1 MGVPG
6 EIAGL
11 YEAWL
16 QYGRLPW
23 NTLFQPAIKLAKDG
37 FVVAPYLA
45 NSIAETTKI
54 FNDPGLVK
62 VFAPNGKL
70 LKAGDVCYNKDVRAA
85 GGIMKMEDLKNYKV
99 RVTDAVAVEAM
110 GYTIYGM
117 PSPSSGTLGMS
128 MVMNI
133 FKRWSQLRDHGTS
146 HFCIV
151 DAERNAVSM
160 TTTVN
165 YGFGAGYLSPST
177 GIVINNEMGDFSA
190 PTEISSDHLP
200 PSPANFIEPN
210 KRPLSSM
217 TPIIVTKGHQ
227 LAGVLG
233 GSGGLYII
241 PAIVQVFLNHFV
253 LGMEP
258 LQAVLSPRVYHDLI
272 PNVVKYENWTVI
284 CGNHIELAE
293 ERKAF
298 LKERGH
304 QLSANPGGA
313 IVQLVVQS
321 LQNPV
326 DAGRKT
332 KGGSNTV
339 VHGMLTAVSDLRKDG
354 RPAAV

>member
-11 YEAWL
+11 YEAWQ

-23 NTLFQPAIKLAKDG
+23 KSLFQPAIKLAKDG

-45 NSIAETTKI
+45 LSIAESTKI
-54 FNDPGLVK
+54 LDDPGLQQ
-62 VFAPNGKL
+62 VFAPNNKL
-70 LKAGDVCYNKDVRAA
+70 LKAGDLCYNADARKA
-85 GGIMKMEDLKNYKV
+85 GGIIEMEDLQNYKV
-99 RVTDAVAVEAM
+99 RVTDAVAVDAM
-110 GYTIYGM
+110 GYTVYGM

-128 MVMNI
+128 LVMNI
-133 FKRWSQLRDHGTS
+133 FKWSQLRDHGTS
-146 HFCIV
+146 HLCIV
-151 DAERNAVSM
+151 DGERNAVSM

-165 YGFGAGYLSPST
+165 YGFGAGLLSPST

-190 PTEISSDHLP
+190 PTEISDDQLP

-217 TPIIVTKGHQ
+217 TPIIVTKGNQ

-253 LGMEP
+253 LGMKP
-258 LQAVLSPRVYHDLI
+258 LHAVLSPRVYHDLI
-272 PNVVKYENWTVI
+272 PNVVKYENWTLL
-284 CGNHIELAE
+284 CGDHIELAE
-293 ERKAF
+293 ERKDF
-298 LKERGH
+298 LRERGH
-304 QLSANPGGA
+304 QLNANAGGA

-321 LQNPV
+321 LQN
-326 DAGRKT
+326 AINRKT
-332 KGGSNTV
+332 DTGNNTV
-339 VHGMLTAVSDLRKDG
+339 IHGMLTAVSDLRKDG